1 MKKNNEYFFVIIIS
15 LIVFLVLKNVVLI
28 PLSNNV
34 FTYVINPLFWIIMSI
49 ISYLLLKETYLR
61 YKNKYDKLQ
70 IIIIILLVYLIVY
83 FSSGLILGFQNSPY
97 AHSISSL
104 ILNVWALIL
113 VVILKEYTR
122 FILIKNSNKDMLKYV
137 LLVFI
142 FTLFEVSFVTFFS
155 SITTISGIIEY
166 FFGIL
171 IPLLAQNALLT
182 YLMITSGFKPAIIYK
197 LFIELVFILLPIFPK
212 TNWFINGL
220 FGIILPFITF
230 IFIYNFIDE
239 KNTLHSLNRR
249 YKRATKIPLYL
260 SLVILIL
267 FFYGAFRYRPVGVL
281 LLKEETLLL

>member
-1 MKKNNEYFFVIIIS
+1 MKKKNEYFFIIIIS

-34 FTYVINPLFWIIMSI
+34 FTYIINPLFWIIMSI
-49 ISYLLLKETYLR
+49 VSYLLLKETYLR

-122 FILIKNSNKDMLKYV
+122 FILIKNSNKDILNYV
-137 LLVFI
+137 LLIFI

-197 LFIELVFILLPIFPK
+197 LFIELVFIL
-212 TNWFINGL
+212 
-220 FGIILPFITF
+220 
-230 IFIYNFIDE
+230 
-239 KNTLHSLNRR
+239 
-249 YKRATKIPLYL
+249 
-260 SLVILIL
+260 
-267 FFYGAFRYRPVGVL
+267 
-281 LLKEETLLL
+281 